1 MVDAKTIQ
9 AQAEKHGFTLR
20 DSSSLPEISGDAYLL
35 DHVSGAR
42 VLYLANDDNDKGFS
56 VSFKTP
62 ASDDT
67 GVFHIL
73 EHSVLCGSEKFS
85 VKEPFVN
92 LLKSSMETFLNAM
105 TFPDKTMYPVSS
117 TNEQDLLNLANVY
130 MDAVFHP
137 LIYTN
142 KRIFEQEGW
151 HIEIVGGDG
160 ADAGDASDAGDGADA
175 LSQAASNQ
183 GECNQDVSGVLND
196 AASGDASGSSP
207 ALAYNGVVF
216 NEMKGAL
223 SDPDS
228 VLADTLSASL
238 FPHTTYRFESGGDP
252 ASIPTLT
259 YEAFLENH
267 RRHYRVDNAYIVL
280 YGNLDIEKFLAFLD
294 GQYLSKLQRSASPLP
309 EIAYEPST
317 TVRGVRREM
326 ATAPENA
333 CCAYGYV
340 AGRSSDR
347 ERMLAVGILLDAIM
361 GSNVSPMKRALLDAD
376 IADDVN
382 AYLSDSILQPYVVV
396 SAKGLHENAVEKL
409 DSVLRDVAESLS
421 GGGLDP
427 ELIKAALAR
436 AEFEMRE
443 ANFGVSDGVV
453 YAMASLAGWL
463 YEDTLDAACAYIR
476 YEDAFR
482 SLHEKADTGYFQDLM
497 RELFIDN
504 GHTAQVEVVPVAEIA
519 DPNKERLEALAQT
532 MTAED
537 LTLIAKEVEALR
549 IAQERPDSPEDL
561 AKLPKLGIDE
571 IGDPAKE
578 PATRELMHEGVE
590 VLRHDVDT
598 HGILYASHYFD
609 LTCLSIDELPYAT
622 ILADMLGKADTS
634 EHTALEL
641 DLAVQKNLG
650 SLGFTTEVFDNPA
663 EGFKPKF
670 IISASA
676 LSDHAKDAGALV
688 SEILTGSDFHDATK
702 LRDVLMQHK
711 VALESYF
718 ANYGNT
724 VASLRAASYYSK
736 AAVLRDRLTNIDFYV
751 FLKDLLCDLDGKAD
765 GIAAKLDDLAK
776 RIFLEGEYVLSFAGS
791 DEAFLDYVSS
801 IGFGRRGD
809 IEARQNGDAP
819 KSRLNVCEPKR
830 RNEAFIVPTDVT
842 YTALSGTR
850 DYLLDKRYSEYSGVW
865 LLASRILTF
874 NYLWNEVRVKGGAYG
889 VNFSTSRP
897 GNTTFSSYRDPHID
911 ETIARFEEAGMWLS
925 SIDFDEGEFEGYQ
938 VSTAATFD
946 KPLKPRDLVR
956 RQDLMHFSGY
966 TRQEYLENR
975 KQVIQASQSDV
986 RALGPS
992 VGSIADERNICV
1004 IGNRKI
1010 IEESHAELNASV
1022 LYGL

>member
-9 AQAEKHGFTLR
+9 AYAEKHGFTLR
-20 DSSSLPEISGDAYLL
+20 DASSLPEVSGDAYLL
-35 DHVSGAR
+35 DHASGAR

-73 EHSVLCGSEKFS
+73 EHSVLCGSEKFP

-117 TNEQDLLNLANVY
+117 TNEQDLLNLADVY

-137 LIYTN
+137 LIYSN

-151 HIEIVGGDG
+151 HIELVDGNNSANCDAQDFVKDVAVGGMTEDVTE
-160 ADAGDASDAGDGADA
+160 AVAGSAS
-175 LSQAASNQ
+175 S
-183 GECNQDVSGVLND
+183 DVSDSAPRLI
-196 AASGDASGSSP
+196 
-207 ALAYNGVVF
+207 YNGVVF

-228 VLADTLSASL
+228 VLADTLSSSL

-267 RRHYRVDNAYIVL
+267 RRHYRADNAYIVL

-294 GQYLSKLQRSASPLP
+294 DQYLSKLHKASLPLP
-309 EIAYEPST
+309 EIAYEQPT
-317 TVRGVRREM
+317 TVRGVKREM
-326 ATAPENA
+326 ITAPENA

-347 ERMLAVGILLDAIM
+347 QRMLAVNILLDAIM

-396 SAKGLHENAVEKL
+396 SAKGLHENAVDKL
-409 DSVLRDVAESLS
+409 GSVLQDVAEQLS
-421 GGGLDP
+421 SDGLDP
-427 ELIKAALAR
+427 ELIEASLVR

-443 ANFGVSDGVV
+443 ANFGVSDSVV

-463 YEDTLDAACAYIR
+463 YEDTLDAACSYIR
-476 YEDAFR
+476 YEDAFK
-482 SLHEKADTGYFQDLM
+482 SLHEKVDTGYFQELI

-504 GHTAQVEVVPVAEIA
+504 KHMAQVEIVPVAAVA
-519 DPNKERLEALAQT
+519 DPNKERLETLEQT

-537 LTLIAKEVEALR
+537 FGLLVKEVEALR
-549 IAQERPDSPEDL
+549 IAQERPDTPEDL
-561 AKLPKLGIDE
+561 AKLPKLSIDE

-578 PATRELMHEGVE
+578 PATRQLTHKGIP
-590 VLRHDVDT
+590 VLHHDVDT

-609 LTCLSIDELPYAT
+609 LACLSIDDLPYLT
-622 ILADMLGKADTS
+622 ILADMLGKADTAKR
-634 EHTALEL
+634 TAFEL

-650 SLGFTTEVFDNPA
+650 SLSFTTDVFDNPT
-663 EGFKPKF
+663 EGVRPRF
-670 IISASA
+670 IVAASA
-676 LSDHAKDAGALV
+676 LSDRAKDAAALI
-688 SEILTGSDFHDATK
+688 SEILSSSDFHDATK

-718 ANYGNT
+718 ANSGN
-724 VASLRAASYYSK
+724 VAASLRASSYYSK
-736 AAVLRDRLTNIDFYV
+736 AAMLRDKLTNVDFYV
-751 FLKDLLCDLDGKAD
+751 FLKDLLCDLDEKANA
-765 GIAAKLDDLAK
+765 IADKLDDLAK
-776 RIFLEGEYVLSFAGS
+776 RIFMDGEYVLSFAGT
-791 DEAFLDYVSS
+791 DVAFSDYVSN
-801 IGFGRRGD
+801 IGFGHAENAGN
-809 IEARQNGDAP
+809 APSPSNGIAP
-819 KSRLNVCEPKR
+819 EHQLAACEPKR
-830 RNEAFIVPTDVT
+830 KNEAFIVPTDVT

-850 DYLLDKRYSEYSGVW
+850 KYLLDKRYSVYSGVW

-889 VNFSTSRP
+889 VNFSTGRP

-911 ETIARFEEAGMWLS
+911 ETIARFEEAGAWLS
-925 SIDFDEGEFEGYQ
+925 SIDFDESEFEGYQ

-946 KPLKPRDLVR
+946 KPLKPRDLIR
-956 RQDLMHFSGY
+956 RQDLMYFTGY

-975 KQVIQASQSDV
+975 RQVIQATQEDV

-992 VGSIADERNICV
+992 IRDIANERNICV
-1004 IGNRKI
+1004 VGNRKI
-1010 IEESHAELNASV
+1010 IEESCAELDVGV